1 MTVNEIRQK
10 YLNYFKERGHAV
22 IPSASLVPEN
32 DPTTLFTGSGMQPLM
47 PYFLGTPHPKGERI
61 TNSQKSFRAE
71 DIEEVGDNRHT
82 TFFEMLGNWSFG
94 DYFKQEQLPWFF
106 DFLTRELGLEP
117 EKLYVSVYAGDEEL
131 GVPRDTESVGIWQNL
146 FASRG
151 IKAKD
156 VYLGSEEEGSKLG
169 MQGGRIFYYSKKNW
183 WSRAG
188 SPEKMPTGEPGG
200 PDSEV
205 FYCFEN
211 IEHDKRFGE
220 QCHPNC
226 DCGRFLEIGNSVF
239 MQYIKQENGSF
250 AELPKRN
257 VDFGGGLER
266 QAAVSQG
273 VNDVFRIDCF
283 APVISKLEE
292 FTGRVYG
299 NGTDVFHAQAGDVD
313 ILRDRR
319 GMRIIADHLRAATF
333 MLGDGVSPSNKDRGY
348 ILRRLIRRAV
358 FEMQRMMPEV
368 GAMWASDI
376 AKLYINY
383 YGGWY
388 SNLLENEMGIFEQLT
403 AEVKKFLGTIENGNK
418 ILSKILA
425 AGNNVSGADA
435 FILFT
440 TYGFP
445 LELTREKA
453 AEVGLS
459 VDEEGY
465 KKEFEKHQELSRTAT
480 AGTFKGGLADGGE
493 INTRLH
499 TATHLMNAALRKV
512 LGEHVWQ
519 KGSNINPER
528 LRFDFTHPQKMSD
541 EEKQKVEELV
551 NIWIARDLPVHKDI
565 MPLEEARKLGAI
577 GVFGEKYPDVV
588 SVYSIKDDATGEVIS
603 REFCGGPHVA
613 RTGEIGK
620 FKIIKEE
627 AVAAGIRRIKAKVE

>member
-10 YLNYFKERGHAV
+10 YLEYFKGKGHAI
-22 IPSASLVPEN
+22 IPSSSLVPEN

-47 PYFLGTPHPKGERI
+47 PYFLGSPHPKGVRV
-61 TNSQKSFRAE
+61 TDSQKSFRAE

-94 DYFKQEQLPWFF
+94 DYFKEEQLQWFF
-106 DFLTRELGLEP
+106 EFLTKELGLDP
-117 EKLYVSVYAGDEEL
+117 EKLYVSVYAGDESL
-131 GVPRDTESVGIWQNL
+131 GVPRDRESVAIWQKL
-146 FASRG
+146 FAAKN
-151 IKAKD
+151 IEAKD
-156 VYLGSEEEGSKLG
+156 VVLGTEEEGGRFG

-188 SPEKMPTGEPGG
+188 SPEKMPVGEPGG

-205 FYCFEN
+205 FYRFDN
-211 IEHDKRFGE
+211 IEHDVKFGE
-220 QCHPNC
+220 YCHPNC
-226 DCGRFLEIGNSVF
+226 DCGRFLEVGNSVF
-239 MQYIKQENGSF
+239 MQYIKKEDGTF

-283 APVISKLEE
+283 APVINKLEE
-292 FTGRVYG
+292 LTARVYG
-299 NGTDVFHAQAGDVD
+299 NHTDVFHKQAGDAD

-333 MLGDGVSPSNKDRGY
+333 MLGDGVFPSNKDRGY

-358 FEMQRMMPEV
+358 AELTRMAPD
-368 GAMWASDI
+368 AAPTWASDI
-376 AKLYINY
+376 AKTYIAY
-383 YGGWY
+383 YGSY
-388 SNLLENEMGIFEQLT
+388 YTALAEQEMAICEQLT

-425 AGNNVSGADA
+425 AGSNVSGADA
-435 FILFT
+435 FVLFT

-453 AEVGLS
+453 AEVNLS
-459 VDEEGY
+459 VDEEAY
-465 KKEFEKHQELSRTAT
+465 RSEFEKHQELSRTAT
-480 AGTFKGGLADGGE
+480 AGAFKGGLADSGE
-493 INTRLH
+493 MNIRLH

-512 LGEHVWQ
+512 LGENVWQ

-528 LRFDFTHPQKMSD
+528 LRFDFTHNQKMTD
-541 EEKQKVEELV
+541 EEKSKVESLV
-551 NIWIARDLPVHKDI
+551 NDWIKRDLAVHKDVL
-565 MPLEEARKLGAI
+565 PLEEARKLGAI
-577 GVFGEKYPDVV
+577 GVFGEKYPDTVN
-588 SVYSIKDDATGEVIS
+588 VYSVVDNTSGEVIS
-603 REFCGGPHVA
+603 REFCGGPHVSH
-613 RTGEIGK
+613 TGEIGK
-620 FKIIKEE
+620 FKILKEE
-627 AVAAGIRRIKAKVE
+627 AVAAGIRRIKASVE